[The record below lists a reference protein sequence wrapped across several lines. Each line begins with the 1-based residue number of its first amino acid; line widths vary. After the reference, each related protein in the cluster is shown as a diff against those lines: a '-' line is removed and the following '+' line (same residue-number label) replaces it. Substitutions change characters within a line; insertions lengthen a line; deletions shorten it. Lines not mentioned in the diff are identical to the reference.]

1 MCHITRMPNLSLE
14 RFGLCVRNF
23 CLGADMHSRTSVLVH
38 TQISYKPKSDCIY
51 HAPIDLKPSIG
62 VRLVQNQLE
71 NGKYNL
77 ISKIFFYVGL
87 CAREFFGQCPGRR
100 GGKGVCVGTRRSY
113 FKLGAASIF
122 LIGCVR
128 EAEASRR
135 ILTPPL
141 PEIRQWFEGI
151 FRWVLSYA
159 RQSQDVRGVLGN
171 PYFKSV
177 RGFEGVFRGTLT
189 LNLSVIWCSRG
200 LRGPNPKSQT

>member
-71 NGKYNL
+71 NGKFNL

-100 GGKGVCVGTRRSY
+100 GERGFVLARGEAISSSGRRRFFSSDVSERLRP
-113 FKLGAASIF
+113 LGAYW
-122 LIGCVR
+122 R
-128 EAEASRR
+128 
-135 ILTPPL
+135 PPSL
-141 PEIRQWFEGI
+141 
-151 FRWVLSYA
+151 
-159 RQSQDVRGVLGN
+159 
-171 PYFKSV
+171 KSA
-177 RGFEGVFRGTLT
+177 
-189 LNLSVIWCSRG
+189 NDSRG
-200 LRGPNPKSQT
+200 SLGGSCPTPVSHKMSEES